1 MTTGRTIFSMKGSP
15 RTNMSCQ
22 SFASTRDLLCEDSA
36 GSAGRREIAEGPCA
50 SAGFLCNRPRAYDV
64 LGQRTGQGAR
74 GFYSQG
80 QRRANFDRD
89 VHQERLVANGPNVGE
104 FAPPGRVSVCCSGDP
119 SADGLAELTMG
130 VAARHSSPLQQTD
143 SIRIAWLDAREYI
156 KREDCMKARVLL
168 LSAFAALLVA
178 AANYADEHTKP
189 ASKGESVLS
198 VETRLVQVNV
208 VAQDSKGN
216 AITGLTRDDFTL

>member
-1 MTTGRTIFSMKGSP
+1 ECRRCHQETKSHLEESSRRHKCPHDLEPPLPPTFGDCTTLPGK
-15 RTNMSCQ
+15 
-22 SFASTRDLLCEDSA
+22 RD
-36 GSAGRREIAEGPCA
+36 
-50 SAGFLCNRPRAYDV
+50 GFL
-64 LGQRTGQGAR
+64 G
-74 GFYSQG
+74 
-80 QRRANFDRD
+80 
-89 VHQERLVANGPNVGE
+89 RLYPASSGTLQV
-104 FAPPGRVSVCCSGDP
+104 GRVSVCCSGDP

-189 ASKGESVLS
+189 ASK
-198 VETRLVQVNV
+198 
-208 VAQDSKGN
+208 
-216 AITGLTRDDFTL
+216 

>member
-1 MTTGRTIFSMKGSP
+1 MKAQPLVKHPSSGL
-15 RTNMSCQ
+15 T
-22 SFASTRDLLCEDSA
+22 LC
-36 GSAGRREIAEGPCA
+36 IAHFWEPLF
-50 SAGFLCNRPRAYDV
+50 GFGHLMRHC
-64 LGQRTGQGAR
+64 
-74 GFYSQG
+74 
-80 QRRANFDRD
+80 
-89 VHQERLVANGPNVGE
+89 RLE
-104 FAPPGRVSVCCSGDP
+104 KFGRVSVCCSGDP

-189 ASKGESVLS
+189 ASKGESVLR

-216 AITGLTRDDFTL
+216 AITGLTRDDFTLFD